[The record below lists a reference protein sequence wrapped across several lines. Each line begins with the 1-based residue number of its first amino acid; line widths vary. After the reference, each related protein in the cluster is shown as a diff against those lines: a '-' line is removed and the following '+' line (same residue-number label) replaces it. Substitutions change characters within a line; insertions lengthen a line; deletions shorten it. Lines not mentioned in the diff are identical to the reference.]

1 MILLSHNV
9 DGYEVLSSTYSPS
22 LQTGPTKETK
32 TMIMQMKEQIHVC
45 VSIVSPERCLSWF
58 ICEEQSQD
66 AYHSYALHVERSH
79 YRLDLGKKGKY
90 WSDHPHRWFKGLKNS
105 KIS

>member
-1 MILLSHNV
+1 M
-9 DGYEVLSSTYSPS
+9 
-22 LQTGPTKETK
+22 
-32 TMIMQMKEQIHVC
+32 C

-79 YRLDLGKKGKY
+79 YRLDVGKKGKY
-90 WSDHPHRWFKGLKNS
+90 WSDHLHPWFKGLKNS